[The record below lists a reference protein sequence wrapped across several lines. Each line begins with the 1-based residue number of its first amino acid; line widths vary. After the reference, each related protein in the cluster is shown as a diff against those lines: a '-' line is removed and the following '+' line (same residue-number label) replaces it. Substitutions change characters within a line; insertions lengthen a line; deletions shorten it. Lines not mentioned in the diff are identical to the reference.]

1 MPIKRKHIL
10 RLHWRLFFPLIA
22 LLWLIIGIT
31 IIYFVTHEKQRQREN
46 LENRLLNVNNTVIDA
61 YERGVDMQKTVDFI
75 RLFTDNT
82 TLAPLR
88 ITVYDSDGVM
98 IADNPAETIR
108 LYSNDNKPNK
118 ELIRLLDSNAT
129 VSDIVLDDG
138 KSMINSK
145 KSRDG
150 RIYTFAA
157 LPYEGEVIN
166 FLSTDPT
173 VWVVV
178 IMLGLLSS
186 VLAYLGVRA
195 VCRNVYSLRNYADAI
210 AGDRLPDDINSL
222 SFSRDELGDVSRNLL
237 TLYRDKIHA
246 EQEKIHYERQIAMN
260 VSHELNTPVGII
272 KGYIDTLLNDH
283 DMPDAIKN
291 RFLERAKQ
299 NTDRLAHLVNDV
311 SMVMRLQESGS
322 SIEVTPVNMHDLARH
337 ISEDIKQGHIT
348 DDMIFEY
355 DIPRDC
361 IVMGHESLLT
371 NALLNLIYNAA
382 RHSGGTR
389 MQLKWTGSENG
400 NHIFTFSDDG
410 IGVDNEHLER
420 LFDLFYRVDTGR
432 SRKKGGTGLGLS
444 LVHRIIT
451 SIGGKI
457 TVTNAHPTGLL
468 FTLTLPAQL
477 ITMKT
482 LLS

>member
-1 MPIKRKHIL
+1 MKRKHIL
-10 RLHWRLFFPLIA
+10 RLHWKLFFPLVA
-22 LLWLIIGIT
+22 LLWLIIGIA
-31 IIYFVTHEKQRQREN
+31 IGYFVTHEKQRQREN

-88 ITVYDSDGVM
+88 ITVYNSDGVM

-108 LYSNDNKPNK
+108 LYSDDGKPDE
-118 ELIRLLDSNAT
+118 ELLRLLDSGDKAT
-129 VSDIVLDDG
+129 VSDIVFNDG

-157 LPYEGEVIN
+157 LPYEGEVID

-178 IMLGLLSS
+178 ILLGLLSS
-186 VLAYLGVRA
+186 ALAYLGARA

-210 AGDRLPDDINSL
+210 AGDRVPDDIDSL

-246 EQEKIHYERQIAMN
+246 EQEKIHYEHQIAMN

-272 KGYIDTLLNDH
+272 KGYIDTVLNDH
-283 DMPDAIKN
+283 DMPDELKTK
-291 RFLERAKQ
+291 FLERAKQ
-299 NTDRLAHLVNDV
+299 NTDRLANLVNDV
-311 SMVMRLQESGS
+311 SMVMRLQESGNN
-322 SIEVTPVNMHDLARH
+322 IETVPVNMHDLAQR
-337 ISEDIKQGHIT
+337 ISEDIIQGHIT
-348 DDMIFEY
+348 DNMTFEY

-400 NHIFTFSDDG
+400 NHTFTFADDG
-410 IGVDNEHLER
+410 IGVDDEHLER

-432 SRKKGGTGLGLS
+432 SRKNGGTGLGLS

-451 SIGGKI
+451 AMAGQI
-457 TVTNAHPTGLL
+457 TVANAHPTGLL
-468 FTLTLPAQL
+468 FTLTLPQP
-477 ITMKT
+477 TT
-482 LLS
+482 E

>member
-1 MPIKRKHIL
+1 MKRKHIL
-10 RLHWRLFFPLIA
+10 RLHWKLFFPLVA
-22 LLWLIIGIT
+22 LLWLIIGIA
-31 IIYFVTHEKQRQREN
+31 IGYFVTHEKQRQREN

-88 ITVYDSDGVM
+88 ITVYNSDGVM

-108 LYSNDNKPNK
+108 LYSDDGKPDE
-118 ELIRLLDSNAT
+118 ELLRLLDSGDKAT
-129 VSDIVLDDG
+129 VSDIVFNDG

-157 LPYEGEVIN
+157 LPYEGEVID

-178 IMLGLLSS
+178 ILLGLLSS
-186 VLAYLGVRA
+186 ALAYLGARA

-210 AGDRLPDDINSL
+210 AGDRVPDDIDSL

-246 EQEKIHYERQIAMN
+246 EQEKIHYEHQIAMN

-272 KGYIDTLLNDH
+272 KGYIDTVLNDH
-283 DMPDAIKN
+283 DMPDELKTK
-291 RFLERAKQ
+291 FLERAKQ
-299 NTDRLAHLVNDV
+299 NTDRLANLVNDV
-311 SMVMRLQESGS
+311 SMVMRLQESGNN
-322 SIEVTPVNMHDLARH
+322 IETVPVNMHDLAQR
-337 ISEDIKQGHIT
+337 ISEDIIQGHIT
-348 DDMIFEY
+348 DNMTFEY

-400 NHIFTFSDDG
+400 NHTFTFADDG
-410 IGVDNEHLER
+410 IGVDDEHLER

-432 SRKKGGTGLGLS
+432 SRKNGGTGLGLS

-451 SIGGKI
+451 AMAGQI
-457 TVTNAHPTGLL
+457 TVANAHPTGLR
-468 FTLTLPAQL
+468 FTLTLPQP
-477 ITMKT
+477 TT
-482 LLS
+482 E